1 MGRQKITAPTEHQ
14 VEEYREPELVVHG
27 DVGRITT
34 GAAPGTADVGAQPGS
49 GLPDDANPG

>member
-1 MGRQKITAPTEHQ
+1 VERQKVTGSANHL

-49 GLPDDANPG
+49 GLPDDES